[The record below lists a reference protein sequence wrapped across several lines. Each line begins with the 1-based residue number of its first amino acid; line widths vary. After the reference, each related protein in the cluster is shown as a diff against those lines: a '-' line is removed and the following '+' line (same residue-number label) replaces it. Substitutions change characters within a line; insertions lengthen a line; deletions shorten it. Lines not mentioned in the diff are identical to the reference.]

1 MTRFLLNRE
10 EITLGDS
17 RADETVLDYLRERR
31 RKCGSKEG
39 CASGDCGACTVVV
52 AEADG
57 DALRYR
63 AINSCIAFVGALHG
77 MRLITVEDLADG
89 DALHPV
95 QRAMVEQHAS
105 QCGFCTPGFV
115 MSLFALYKNQ
125 PAACDEKTSRR
136 GVSQPGVSQP
146 GVSRHTIE
154 EALGGNLCRCTGYR
168 PIIDAAR
175 QALGGVRA
183 DQFSRE
189 EIQIAKR
196 LRAIAK
202 TRPHASPLHPPKFHP
217 PKFHL
222 PKSAREAAELLQ
234 RHPAARLLAGGTDLA
249 LEVTQQLKSLDDI
262 IYLGR
267 VAELRRVR
275 VVADG
280 GIDTRAGAAHASKAA
295 AKKLAQKTA
304 AKHAHYEIG
313 AALPLSECGA
323 ILSAEYPDL
332 AELLRR
338 FGSLQV
344 RNQATL
350 GGNIANASPIADLP
364 PVLIALG
371 AGLVLQRGER
381 LRRVEVETF
390 FRGYKKTALAKGE
403 FIRSVL
409 VPRATKRGRLF
420 AYKISKR
427 MDDDI
432 SAVCAVFWVEVD
444 GARIAAARI
453 AFGGMAATP
462 KRALQCERALLGRE
476 FDEAALRAAA
486 QALREDFTPISDARA
501 SASYRMTV
509 SQNMLRRL
517 RIELLAPETA
527 ARINS
532 YAA

>member
-1 MTRFLLNRE
+1 M
-10 EITLGDS
+10 
-17 RADETVLDYLRERR
+17 LDYLRERR

-52 AEADG
+52 AAAEG

-95 QRAMVEQHAS
+95 QLAMVEQHGS

-115 MSLFALYKNQ
+115 MSMFALYKNQ

-136 GVSQPGVSQP
+136 DVHCPAFRSPAFHRPGISRP
-146 GVSRHTIE
+146 CVSRHTIE

-175 QALGGVRA
+175 QALSGVRA

-202 TRPHASPLHPPKFHP
+202 TRPHAPPLHP

-234 RHPAARLLAGGTDLA
+234 RHPSARLLAGGTDLA

-280 GIDTRAGAAHASKAA
+280 GINTRAGAAQASKAA
-295 AKKLAQKTA
+295 AKKPA
-304 AKHAHYEIG
+304 
-313 AALPLSECGA
+313 
-323 ILSAEYPDL
+323 
-332 AELLRR
+332 
-338 FGSLQV
+338 
-344 RNQATL
+344 
-350 GGNIANASPIADLP
+350 
-364 PVLIALG
+364 
-371 AGLVLQRGER
+371 
-381 LRRVEVETF
+381 
-390 FRGYKKTALAKGE
+390 KKTRRQACAL
-403 FIRSVL
+403 
-409 VPRATKRGRLF
+409 
-420 AYKISKR
+420 
-427 MDDDI
+427 
-432 SAVCAVFWVEVD
+432 
-444 GARIAAARI
+444 
-453 AFGGMAATP
+453 
-462 KRALQCERALLGRE
+462 
-476 FDEAALRAAA
+476 
-486 QALREDFTPISDARA
+486 
-501 SASYRMTV
+501 
-509 SQNMLRRL
+509 
-517 RIELLAPETA
+517 
-527 ARINS
+527 
-532 YAA
+532 